1 MWHYRYIDTQ
11 LKFRLNALAEIKIE
25 EHPLSGGNFTQTYKY
40 NGLKILSYNY
50 RKNGILM
57 GNFLISPLVEMIPG
71 MQLILRDAG
80 TVVPGVSDLY
90 LINAVIMIWKNL
102 IISLN
107 CCIRWCWEWNEFT
120 LNLKSRF

>member
-57 GNFLISPLVEMIPG
+57 GNFLISPLVENDPRHAIEFEG
-71 MQLILRDAG
+71 RKNKGTWGKRLILSKCGDN
-80 TVVPGVSDLY
+80 DLEKFNY
-90 LINAVIMIWKNL
+90 ISELLYQVILGM
-102 IISLN
+102 
-107 CCIRWCWEWNEFT
+107 E
-120 LNLKSRF
+120 